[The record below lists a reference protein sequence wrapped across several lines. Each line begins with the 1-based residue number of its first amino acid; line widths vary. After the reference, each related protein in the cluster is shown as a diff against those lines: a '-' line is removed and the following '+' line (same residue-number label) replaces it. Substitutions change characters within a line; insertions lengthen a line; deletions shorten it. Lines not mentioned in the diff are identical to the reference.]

1 MNDTGKFVVPIEE
14 VSGQPVQISAGPLM
28 DLSIEYVEE
37 GNMVGVIPNKEFIHI
52 TGEYYWST
60 KICKGRQPPI
70 QLVFLAQIND

>member
-1 MNDTGKFVVPIEE
+1 
-14 VSGQPVQISAGPLM
+14 M

-37 GNMVGVIPNKEFIHI
+37 GNMVGVIPDKEFIHI
-52 TGEYYWST
+52 TGEYYRST